1 MKLGVDDGAKRG
13 HGERMNKTIIRCLGT
28 DDSVNVCDCCGRVD
42 LKATVAFEV
51 EGGEVLY
58 FGVVCAARATARNAA
73 EIRRMAKLAD
83 DAAAAEAKAKRDAE
97 AAAEMDRWVA
107 HLVAKTGGI
116 KDAMGKLDVFRMI
129 RAAGGI
135 AAAREGFSS

>member
-1 MKLGVDDGAKRG
+1 
-13 HGERMNKTIIRCLGT
+13 MNKTIIRCLGT
-28 DDSVNVCDCCGRVD
+28 DDSVNACDCCGRSD

-83 DAAAAEAKAKRDAE
+83 DAAAAEAEAKRRAE
-97 AAAEMDRWVA
+97 AEAEMARWVA

-135 AAAREGFSS
+135 AAAREGFAP